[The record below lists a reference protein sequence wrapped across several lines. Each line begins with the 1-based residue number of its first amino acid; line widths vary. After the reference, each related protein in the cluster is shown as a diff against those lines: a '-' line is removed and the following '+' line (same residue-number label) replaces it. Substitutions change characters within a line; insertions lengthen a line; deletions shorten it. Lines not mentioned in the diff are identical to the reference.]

1 MNPLEKKQ
9 LVRTTLRA
17 MTKMKDRPLK
27 PDGNLDT
34 EAFNRLPE
42 VQEVITRL
50 KEAGITREWLVNN
63 GFVMAGMVLIF

>member
-1 MNPLEKKQ
+1 
-9 LVRTTLRA
+9 

-42 VQEVITRL
+42 VQEAITRL
-50 KEAGITREWLVNN
+50 KEAGVTREWLVNN